1 LCLRVGNTAQRASCF
16 SLRMSRKLYRADLHV
31 HSQYSN
37 RPSMWAL
44 RRFNCPE
51 SFTAPLTIYELA
63 KKRGMDFVTI
73 TDHNSIEGARE
84 ILHLPGTFLSTE
96 LTAYFPEN
104 GCKVHVV
111 VLGLTEQQFPEL
123 MVLRK
128 NVYELVEFLRKKD
141 VTHFLAHP
149 LYDINGKLS
158 LEMVEKFLLLFNT
171 FEGRNGGRD
180 RRFNDLF
187 VQIASTLTSDAVD
200 RLANKYGIEPF
211 GPRPWVKGLT
221 GGSDDHSGLYV
232 GQTFSEVGGAP
243 TAESFLEAVREAK
256 TVPAGEHGGALT
268 LAHSIYA
275 VAYQFFSRKSGGRP
289 LKSYPFL
296 GALLDSMFGN
306 GKGLSRSARL
316 KLAISK
322 ALPEIYPPGNRS
334 RRVEEVLD
342 REIRQLLNDKVFREQ
357 LGAAAFNRRVFTAGS
372 YLANRLLYH
381 YTARLMAKKMDGGFM
396 DLVNSL
402 STVGFVHLVTAPYYI
417 AHRSQSK
424 HKPLLR
430 ELERA
435 FAVEAEPSPRKIA
448 LFSDT
453 LSDVNGV
460 ALTIGRVTRAAS
472 AHGTDLVVI
481 GCSNQPTGRTL
492 SGMNFQAIGDFGVP
506 EYPGMTLHFPPI
518 LDVIDFVDREN
529 FDRVHVSTPGPQGLL
544 GLLVGR
550 LMGLPVTGT
559 YHTDIPRYVG
569 RLTADQSLEET
580 AWNYI
585 MWFYNQLDEV
595 LIPSRSTRDQL
606 LARGLSPE
614 KARPLPRWVDTEMF
628 TPELRDCSLWAA
640 YGADQGPKL
649 LYVGRVSREK
659 NLELLVDA
667 FMELQATGS
676 SAWLVVAGDG
686 PYREEMQRRLGQHK
700 AIFTGFL
707 SQADL
712 ARVYASADVLVFP
725 STTDT
730 FGNVVLEAQASGL
743 PVVVTDS
750 GGPRELM
757 VPGETGVV
765 VAANDKKDLIRAM
778 RILSEDHEHRTRM
791 GLAARE
797 FAVRGA
803 LPPSLQ
809 FATLFGGDVDWAW
822 AEQQVEAVLTPD
834 AV

>member
-1 LCLRVGNTAQRASCF
+1 
-16 SLRMSRKLYRADLHV
+16 
-31 HSQYSN
+31 
-37 RPSMWAL
+37 MWAL

-51 SFTAPLTIYELA
+51 SFTAPLTVYEAA
-63 KKRGMDFVTI
+63 KSRGMDFVTI
-73 TDHNSIEGARE
+73 TDHNSIDGVRE
-84 ILHLPGTFLSTE
+84 IIHLPGTFLSTE

-111 VLGLTEQQFPEL
+111 VLGLAEEHFPEL

-128 NVYELVEFLRKKD
+128 NVYELVEYLRKED
-141 VTHFLAHP
+141 LSHFLAHP

-158 LEMVEKFLLLFNT
+158 VEMVEKFLLLFNT

-180 RRFNDLF
+180 QRFNELF
-187 VQIASTLTSDAVD
+187 VQIASALTPDAVD
-200 RLANKYGIEPF
+200 RLAEKHGIEPF
-211 GPRPWVKGLT
+211 GLRPWAKGLT
-221 GGSDDHSGLYV
+221 AGSDDHSGLYV
-232 GQTFSEVGGAP
+232 GQTFSEVEGAP
-243 TAESFLEAVREAK
+243 TVESFLEAVRKGK

-275 VAYQFFSRKSGGRP
+275 VAYQFFSRKAGDRP

-296 GALLDSMFGN
+296 GALLESMFGN
-306 GKGLSRSARL
+306 GKGLSRSAKL

-322 ALPEIYPPGNRS
+322 ALPEIYPAGNRS
-334 RRVEEVLD
+334 RRLEEVLD
-342 REIRQLLNDKVFREQ
+342 REIRQLLNDKAFREQ
-357 LGAAAFNRRVFTAGS
+357 LGAATFNRRVFTAGS

-381 YTARLMAKKMDGGFM
+381 YTARLMAKKMDGGVM

-424 HKPLLR
+424 GKPLLK

-435 FAVEAEPSPRKIA
+435 FAVEERSAPQKIA

-460 ALTIGRVTRAAS
+460 ALTIGRVARAAS
-472 AHGTDLVVI
+472 AYETDLVVI
-481 GCSNQPTGRTL
+481 GCSNQATGRTV
-492 SGMNFQAIGDFGVP
+492 SGMNFQAIGDFGLP
-506 EYPGMTLHFPPI
+506 EYPDMQLHFPPI
-518 LDVIDFVDREN
+518 LDVIDFVDREG
-529 FDRVHVSTPGPQGLL
+529 FDRIHVSTPGPQGLL

-559 YHTDIPRYVG
+559 YHTDIPQYVG

-585 MWFYNQLDEV
+585 IWFYDQLDEV

-614 KARPLPRWVDTEMF
+614 KARPLPRWVDTEVF
-628 TPELRDCSLWAA
+628 SPELRDCSLWAA
-640 YGADQGPKL
+640 YGADQGVKL
-649 LYVGRVSREK
+649 LYAGRVSREK
-659 NLELLVDA
+659 NLELLADA
-667 FMELQATGS
+667 FIELQASGS

-686 PYREEMQRRLGQHK
+686 PYREEMQRRLRQHK

-712 ARVYASADVLVFP
+712 ARIYASADVLVFP

-743 PVVVTDS
+743 PVVVTDA

-757 VPGETGVV
+757 VPGETGLV
-765 VAANDKKDLIRAM
+765 VAANNKEDLIRAM
-778 RILSEDHEHRTRM
+778 STLSDDHEQRSRM

-797 FAVRGA
+797 FAVGGA

-809 FATLFGGDVDWAW
+809 FATLFGEEADWAW
-822 AEQQVEAVLTPD
+822 ATQRVGSVLTPD
-834 AV
+834 VV